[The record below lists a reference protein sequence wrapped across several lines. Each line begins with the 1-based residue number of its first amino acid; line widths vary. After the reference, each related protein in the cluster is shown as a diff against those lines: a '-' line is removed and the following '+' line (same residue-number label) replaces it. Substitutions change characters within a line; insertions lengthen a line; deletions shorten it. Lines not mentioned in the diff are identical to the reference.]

1 MFSTRIATQIYAKI
15 CFETTPGQ
23 KKIIEKL
30 SEYLADDDFSRIFV
44 LNGYAGTGK
53 TTLIAGLVGA
63 LKDLGIK
70 PVLLAPTGRAA
81 KVLAQYAQEKALTI
95 HKRIYRQRTN
105 ADYESKFSLNINPER
120 GAVFIVDEASML
132 SDNTQGGAVF
142 GSGSLLSD
150 LVEYVRSG
158 RGCRLV
164 LVGDSAQLPPVGADF
179 SPALD
184 PVSMDAYG
192 GIVYG
197 TMDEV
202 VRQEAQSGILFNATL
217 VRCMLENGL
226 YEIPR
231 FEMDFPDIEAV
242 VGGEFLEKLQDC
254 YARYGRDETIVIT
267 RSNKRANRFNEAV
280 RRHVLFAEEEIGSGD
295 LLMIVKNNYHYTGK
309 QQQQDRQE
317 NPEQQPGDTDFI
329 ANGDTARL
337 RRIRRFED
345 FYGFRF
351 AQASLVFPDYDDME
365 LECQVLLDTL
375 SSESPALTREQS
387 SRLFFAVAE
396 DYADIP
402 SKAKRYK
409 EVRENPYF
417 NAMQVKFA
425 YAVTCHK
432 AQGGQWRCVFVD
444 RMLFGEETIS
454 RDLLRWLYT
463 ALTRATEKL
472 YFINFDERFFEDK

>member
-53 TTLIAGLVGA
+53 TTLIAALVGA

-81 KVLAQYAQEKALTI
+81 KVLAQYAREKAFTI

-105 ADYESKFSLNINPER
+105 AQYESKFSLDLNNER
-120 GAVFIVDEASML
+120 DAVFIVDEVSML
-132 SDNTQGGAVF
+132 SDASGDGAVF
-142 GSGSLLSD
+142 GSGSLLQD
-150 LVEYVRSG
+150 LIQYVRSG
-158 RGCRLV
+158 RACRLV

-184 PVSMDAYG
+184 PASMDIFG
-192 GIVYG
+192 EIVYE

-202 VRQEAQSGILFNATL
+202 VRQQAQSGILFNATL
-217 VRCMLENGL
+217 VRCMLENGI

-231 FEMDFPDIEAV
+231 FEMDFPDIERV
-242 VGGEFLEKLQDC
+242 DGGEFLEKLQDC
-254 YARYGRDETIVIT
+254 YAKYGRDETIVIT
-267 RSNKRANRFNEAV
+267 RSNKRANRYNEGI
-280 RRHVLFAEEEIGSGD
+280 RRNVLSAEEEIESGD
-295 LLMIVKNNYHYTGK
+295 MLMVVKNNYYF
-309 QQQQDRQE
+309 
-317 NPEQQPGDTDFI
+317 PEHNEGCPMNFI
-329 ANGDTARL
+329 ANGDVARLKRL
-337 RRIRRFED
+337 RRYED

-351 AQASLVFPDYDDME
+351 ADVLLEFPDYDDT
-365 LECQVLLDTL
+365 LLGCKILLDTL
-375 SSESPALTREQS
+375 ASESPSLTREES
-387 SRLFFAVAE
+387 SRLFYEVE
-396 DYADIP
+396 KDYTEIK
-402 SKAKRYK
+402 SKIKRFK
-409 EVRENPYF
+409 EIRENPHF
-417 NAMQVKFA
+417 NALQIKFS

-432 AQGGQWRCVFVD
+432 AQGGQWKAVFVD
-444 RMLFGEETIS
+444 RCLFGEEPMT
-454 RDLLRWLYT
+454 RDMLRWLYT

-472 YFINFDERFFEDK
+472 YFVNFDDKFYA

>member
-267 RSNKRANRFNEAV
+267 RSNKRANRYNEGI
-280 RRHVLFAEEEIGSGD
+280 RRNVLYAEEEIESGD
-295 LLMIVKNNYHYTGK
+295 MQLLLPRAYRRLPDELH
-309 QQQQDRQE
+309 RQRRHRAAE
-317 NPEQQPGDTDFI
+317 TPQAVRGFLWFP
-329 ANGDTARL
+329 L
-337 RRIRRFED
+337 RRRRA
-345 FYGFRF
+345 RI
-351 AQASLVFPDYDDME
+351 
-365 LECQVLLDTL
+365 
-375 SSESPALTREQS
+375 
-387 SRLFFAVAE
+387 SRLQRCGDRVQDSVGYDRLGVAVAHPGGVDAPFLRGGE
-396 DYADIP
+396 GLHGHQ
-402 SKAKRYK
+402 K
-409 EVRENPYF
+409 
-417 NAMQVKFA
+417 QV
-425 YAVTCHK
+425 
-432 AQGGQWRCVFVD
+432 
-444 RMLFGEETIS
+444 ET
-454 RDLLRWLYT
+454 L
-463 ALTRATEKL
+463 
-472 YFINFDERFFEDK
+472 

>member
-132 SDNTQGGAVF
+132 SD
-142 GSGSLLSD
+142 

-242 VGGEFLEKLQDC
+242 VGGEFREKLQDC
-254 YARYGRDETIVIT
+254 
-267 RSNKRANRFNEAV
+267 
-280 RRHVLFAEEEIGSGD
+280 
-295 LLMIVKNNYHYTGK
+295 
-309 QQQQDRQE
+309 
-317 NPEQQPGDTDFI
+317 
-329 ANGDTARL
+329 
-337 RRIRRFED
+337 
-345 FYGFRF
+345 
-351 AQASLVFPDYDDME
+351 
-365 LECQVLLDTL
+365 
-375 SSESPALTREQS
+375 
-387 SRLFFAVAE
+387 
-396 DYADIP
+396 
-402 SKAKRYK
+402 
-409 EVRENPYF
+409 
-417 NAMQVKFA
+417 
-425 YAVTCHK
+425 
-432 AQGGQWRCVFVD
+432 
-444 RMLFGEETIS
+444 
-454 RDLLRWLYT
+454 
-463 ALTRATEKL
+463 
-472 YFINFDERFFEDK
+472 

>member
-267 RSNKRANRFNEAV
+267 RSNKRANRYNEGI
-280 RRHVLFAEEEIGSGD
+280 RRNVLYAEEEIESGD
-295 LLMIVKNNYHYTGK
+295 MLMVC
-309 QQQQDRQE
+309 
-317 NPEQQPGDTDFI
+317 
-329 ANGDTARL
+329 L
-337 RRIRRFED
+337 
-345 FYGFRF
+345 
-351 AQASLVFPDYDDME
+351 
-365 LECQVLLDTL
+365 
-375 SSESPALTREQS
+375 
-387 SRLFFAVAE
+387 
-396 DYADIP
+396 
-402 SKAKRYK
+402 
-409 EVRENPYF
+409 
-417 NAMQVKFA
+417 
-425 YAVTCHK
+425 
-432 AQGGQWRCVFVD
+432 
-444 RMLFGEETIS
+444 
-454 RDLLRWLYT
+454 LYT
-463 ALTRATEKL
+463 SPSPR
-472 YFINFDERFFEDK
+472 D